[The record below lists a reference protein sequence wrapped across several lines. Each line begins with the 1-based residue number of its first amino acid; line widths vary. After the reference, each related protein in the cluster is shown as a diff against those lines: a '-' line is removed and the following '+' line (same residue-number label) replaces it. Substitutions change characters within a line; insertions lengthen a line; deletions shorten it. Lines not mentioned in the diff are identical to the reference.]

1 VAVAIIHV
9 PIRHLISM
17 LMMNYDQMDENNS
30 WVVIFG
36 SLEDFTNDDAW
47 GCRAHHF
54 TGPTV
59 GSLKS
64 IH

>member
-1 VAVAIIHV
+1 MAGLLSID
-9 PIRHLISM
+9 R
-17 LMMNYDQMDENNS
+17 
-30 WVVIFG
+30 
-36 SLEDFTNDDAW
+36 SLEDFTNDGAW

-64 IH
+64 IL

>member
-1 VAVAIIHV
+1 
-9 PIRHLISM
+9 M
-17 LMMNYDQMDENNS
+17 LMMNYDQMDENNG
-30 WVVIFG
+30 WVVVYR
-36 SLEDFTNDDAW
+36 SLEDFTNDGAW

-64 IH
+64 IL

>member
-1 VAVAIIHV
+1 VVVAIINV
-9 PIRHLISM
+9 PIRHLHSM
-17 LMMNYDQMDENNS
+17 MMMNYDQMDENNG
-30 WVVIFG
+30 WVVVYR
-36 SLEDFTNDDAW
+36 SLEDFTNDGAW

-64 IH
+64 IL